1 MRTVTLSSKRQ
12 ITLPI
17 HMLNSLGI
25 LPNGK
30 ILIEENN
37 NRITLKPIK
46 TSIVD
51 EVAGSLNKF
60 VPSSKLGLPFSEIM
74 EETKRIVAK
83 KLVEEK

>member
-1 MRTVTLSSKRQ
+1 MPV
-12 ITLPI
+12 

-25 LPNGK
+25 GPNGK
-30 ILIEENN
+30 ILIEEEN

-60 VPSSKLGLPFSEIM
+60 VPSAKLGRPFGEIM
-74 EETKRIVAK
+74 EETRRIVAK
-83 KLVEEK
+83 KLAEKQ